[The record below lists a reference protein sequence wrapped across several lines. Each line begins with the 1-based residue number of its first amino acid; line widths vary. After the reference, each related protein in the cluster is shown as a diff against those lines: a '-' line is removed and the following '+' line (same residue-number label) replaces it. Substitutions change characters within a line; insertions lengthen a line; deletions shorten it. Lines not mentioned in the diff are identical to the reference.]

1 VNLPGRTPVSEV
13 RRYGPSEFATTE
25 PSGTVVQVEMD
36 DSNPFIFN
44 RPVGPEDLVDR
55 EGEARS
61 LLDLAE
67 GGHAV
72 RLSAPRRYGKT
83 SLLRRVARDAEN
95 AGMEYVEVDFY
106 GVLTHAEIVARIEES
121 YAGLRSPARRMAI
134 AAIRALRPR
143 VSVGGGP
150 IPAKVEAAPQPSE
163 ETTRVLTGLLDLP
176 VTLFERTGRRTL
188 VAFDEFQSL
197 LAVDPRI
204 DGLFR
209 SRIQRHGDA
218 ASYIFAGS
226 HPGLMEQLFGTR
238 ERPLFG
244 QARALRLDPLPDSDL
259 ADYIGARFEAGRRD
273 AAPVLGALLDLVAGH
288 PQRAMLLA
296 HHLWEQTPRGEA
308 ATPEAWERAQEEM
321 FAEHGEALQATWDA
335 LEAKERAV
343 LTAVAIGADSLFNQR
358 TLARFNLSKG
368 GAGHAR
374 DSLLHAGHLQGTGS
388 RLQAVD
394 PLMTEWIRR
403 LNDRRALG

>member
-1 VNLPGRTPVSEV
+1 VAEL
-13 RRYGPSEFATTE
+13 
-25 PSGTVVQVEMD
+25 
-36 DSNPFIFN
+36 NPFIFN
-44 RPVGPEDLVDR
+44 RPVDPEDLVDR
-55 EGEARS
+55 EPEAQH

-67 GGHAV
+67 GGHAT

-83 SLLRRVARDAEN
+83 SLLRRVARDADN
-95 AGMEYVEVDFY
+95 VGINYLEVDFY
-106 GVLTHAEIVARIEES
+106 GVLSHADVIARIEEA
-121 YAGLRSPARRMAI
+121 YNKLRSPAKRVAI

-143 VSVGGGP
+143 MSVGGGP
-150 IPAKVEAAPQPSE
+150 IPAKVEARPQPTE

-176 VTLFERTGRRTL
+176 LTLFKRNGRRTL
-188 VAFDEFQSL
+188 VAFDEFQAL
-197 LAVDPRI
+197 LAVNPQI

-238 ERPLFG
+238 ERPFFG
-244 QARALRLDPLPDSDL
+244 QARALHLDPLSDPDL
-259 ADYIGARFEAGRRD
+259 ADYIGARFEAGERD
-273 AAPVLGALLDLVAGH
+273 VTPVLGALLDLVAGH

-308 ATPEAWERAQEEM
+308 ATAEAWQRAQEEM
-321 FAEHGEALQATWDA
+321 FAEHGEAFQATWDA
-335 LEAKERAV
+335 MEVKERAV
-343 LTAVAIGADSLFNQR
+343 LSALTLSTDSLFNQR

-374 DSLLHAGHLQGTGS
+374 DALLHAGHVHRIGS
-388 RLQAVD
+388 DIQLVD
-394 PLMTEWIRR
+394 PLLGEWIRR
-403 LNDRRALG
+403 MSERTPLG